1 LKKTKS
7 ASQSMMNGALVLTV
21 SMVLVKV
28 IGMLYKMPLAN
39 VYFME
44 GKGYFSDAYNLY
56 SPIYAIAITGL
67 PIAIA
72 RMVSER
78 MVLKHYNDVRQIRKV
93 ASRIFLLVGTVGFAV
108 LVLAAYPYAMRYG
121 GGVNSLPAIFAIAPS
136 LFFCCLM
143 SIYRGYYEG
152 LRNMY
157 PTAISQVIEALCKL
171 LLGLV
176 LAMLVMNLGNAEFA
190 ASGTVFGRVM
200 ASEAEA
206 ADVLVSWSAAASI
219 LGITVGT
226 LFGSIYLIA
235 RHMIKGDGITKA
247 NLLESPAA
255 ASNKELRKELIKI
268 AIPIVLSSVVLN
280 VTNLIDN
287 ANVKRL
293 LKVMVAKFPD
303 VIQSIY
309 GTAFANG
316 NIVSDARRANYIW
329 GLYNTTLDFRTLIPT
344 IVTAL
349 GVSALPAI
357 SAAWAKREKQDVQ
370 RIINTILRVSMMIAL
385 PAGFGMAVLSK
396 EIMVLFYESSNAGMA
411 EHASKILFLFG
422 LFTWLMA
429 VSAPIVSMLQGIGR
443 ADVPVKTLVI
453 GTAAKLGV
461 NYLLVSNP
469 RVNVNGAAIGTVIFF
484 FIVVAGNLYM
494 LLHESKTKLKLT
506 SVLWKPLF
514 CSALCAATAWLF
526 SSLTQRF
533 APRLLPSLFDGNERM
548 LMLAAVGLAIAGAVL
563 VYAVTMLLTRAV
575 TADDLEFLP
584 KGKKIGK
591 MLAKHGLLG

>member
-1 LKKTKS
+1 
-7 ASQSMMNGALVLTV
+7 MMNGALILTV
-21 SMVLVKV
+21 SMILVKV

-39 VYFME
+39 VYLLE
-44 GKGYFSDAYNLY
+44 GKGYFSTAYNLY

-78 MVLKHYNDVRQIRKV
+78 MVLERYNDVRQIRKV

-108 LVLAAYPYAMRYG
+108 MLLAAYPYAMRYG
-121 GGVNSLPAIFAIAPS
+121 GINSLPAMFAIAPS

-143 SIYRGYYEG
+143 SVYRGYYEG

-171 LLGLV
+171 ILGLV
-176 LAMLVMNLGNAEFA
+176 LAILVVNLGNAEFA
-190 ASGTVFGRVM
+190 ASGTVFGKIA
-200 ASEAEA
+200 ASESEA
-206 ADVLVSWSAAASI
+206 ADLIYSWSAAASI

-235 RHMIKGDGITKA
+235 RHMLKGDGITKE

-255 ASNKELRKELIKI
+255 ASNKELRKELIKV

-280 VTNLIDN
+280 VTNFIDN

-293 LKVMVAKFPD
+293 LNVMVAKFPE

-316 NIVSDARRANYIW
+316 NIVTDARRANYIW

-357 SAAWAKREKQDVQ
+357 SAAWAKREKMDVQ

-396 EIMVLFYESSNAGMA
+396 EIMTLFYESSNAGMA
-411 EHASKILFLFG
+411 EHASKLLIMFG

-443 ADVPVKTLVI
+443 ADVPVKTLII

-461 NYLLVSNP
+461 NYMLVSNP
-469 RVNVNGAAIGTVIFF
+469 RINVNGAAIGTVIFF

-533 APRLLPSLFDGNERM
+533 APRLVPSLFGDSTKL
-548 LMLAAVGLAIAGAVL
+548 LMLAAIGLAIAGAVL